1 VWLSGTRNP
10 SGRAASSVRGC
21 GRPERLGRFEWRRE
35 RGPEA
40 PPAVPAKADDN
51 AVYAYTATFGAIV
64 CQTLDTYP
72 TINGVIGVGEAIAA
86 DGLSMHQAGQVLM
99 MSAFEICPRHLG
111 LLRRYADTYNQV
123 PA

>member
-1 VWLSGTRNP
+1 MSLPTISNVRKTTV
-10 SGRAASSVRGC
+10 RAFGLGIVC
-21 GRPERLGRFEWRRE
+21 GGFIT
-35 RGPEA
+35 A
-40 PPAVPAKADDN
+40 ATIAAVPAKADDN